1 MYITIML
8 YQELY
13 IPIRPTISA
22 TNYTYLVPVN
32 VECSYQVYFFGF
44 HCGKLINNFIKITL
58 FHFVS
63 FNTEKCKVT
72 KTIFS
77 HRRTQIGQNQ
87 LQFVERM
94 LTASDRDWIETEIVR
109 RICIAIR
116 RFVKTPSPSEMMR
129 VFHHSLLGY
138 NVFTP
143 TINRHNVS
151 KFYAKCWSKVQ
162 HWPRA
167 GLLI

>member
-1 MYITIML
+1 L
-8 YQELY
+8 QK
-13 IPIRPTISA
+13 
-22 TNYTYLVPVN
+22 
-32 VECSYQVYFFGF
+32 CSYQVYFSGF
-44 HCGKLINNFIKITL
+44 HCGTLINNFIKITI

-87 LQFVERM
+87 LQFAERT
-94 LTASDRDWIETEIVR
+94 LAIETEIVR

-116 RFVKTPSPSEMMR
+116 RFLCC
-129 VFHHSLLGY
+129 LLCIFLLRLCAPLSFLPDMT
-138 NVFTP
+138 NVTREQYKFCPKVMSTLRNLVCFA
-143 TINRHNVS
+143 TIFSNRQLIGIVS
-151 KFYAKCWSKVQ
+151 KFYAKCWSKVH

-167 GLLI
+167 R